1 MKLLSR
7 NKVVAPQ
14 STMAAVAMLCPLPRI
29 LTWMQKCDAV
39 GSISRIVDILH
50 EERELYEE
58 VAYIANNLAGALGA
72 AEMGTRF
79 KNPAK

>member
-14 STMAAVAMLCPLPRI
+14 STMAAVAMLCLLPRI
-29 LTWMQKCDAV
+29 PTWMRKCDAV

-50 EERELYEE
+50 EERESYEE
-58 VAYIANNLAGALGA
+58 VAYITNNLAGALSA
-72 AEMGTRF
+72 AETGTRF
-79 KNPAK
+79 KNPAE